1 MKVEVIH
8 ILGER
13 ELGTT
18 ASPEP
23 EEVQSAIQEW
33 LDENNNVSIEHVA
46 VVPWSHG
53 STTSSGQI
61 PGSHFW
67 TKGMLVMIFYRD

>member
-33 LDENNNVSIEHVA
+33 LDENNNASIEHVA
-46 VVPWSHG
+46 VLC
-53 STTSSGQI
+53 

-67 TKGMLVMIFYRD
+67 TKGALVMIFYRD